1 MKGES
6 YSFIFNE
13 VDYLL
18 MQRCCSLFNVTV
30 PTVVPVTRRNNKNTF
45 IPDFTAVS
53 VSFSSPVLQNSPV
66 EGSSLGSLGGK
77 ESNIQGQINIELLTK
92 VLKY

>member
-1 MKGES
+1 MGIKGES

-18 MQRCCSLFNVTV
+18 MQRCCSLFSVTV

-53 VSFSSPVLQNSPV
+53 VSIYSSALQNSSV
-66 EGSSLGSLGGK
+66 KSSAAGD
-77 ESNIQGQINIELLTK
+77 
-92 VLKY
+92 